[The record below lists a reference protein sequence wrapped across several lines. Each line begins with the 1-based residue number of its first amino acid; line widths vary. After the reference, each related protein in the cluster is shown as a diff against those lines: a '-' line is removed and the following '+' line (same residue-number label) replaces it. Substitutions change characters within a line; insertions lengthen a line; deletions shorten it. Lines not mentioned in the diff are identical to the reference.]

1 VDALSDPNVAFLL
14 FVLALTGLVFEL
26 VHPGLHLPGVVGLVL
41 LVISVAVLATL
52 PVRVTGPLLLAAAFV
67 CFVVDVKVGAHGV
80 LSGPGLVAFILGGLW
95 LYDSGHIRVSRP
107 LLIGV
112 TAALGVFFVTSLWA
126 ALRSR
131 NAPVVS
137 GTDRMLGA
145 RATVTVA
152 LDPEGEVRLRGER
165 WAATVAGISAAEVP
179 VGAIVRVLAIQG
191 LTLVVAPMWPV
202 SARAERGS
210 NK

>member
-1 VDALSDPNVAFLL
+1 
-14 FVLALTGLVFEL
+14 
-26 VHPGLHLPGVVGLVL
+26 
-41 LVISVAVLATL
+41 
-52 PVRVTGPLLLAAAFV
+52 
-67 CFVVDVKVGAHGV
+67 
-80 LSGPGLVAFILGGLW
+80 
-95 LYDSGHIRVSRP
+95 
-107 LLIGV
+107 V

-137 GTDRMLGA
+137 GTDRLLGA

-179 VGAIVRVLAIQG
+179 VGAMVRVLAIQG
-191 LTLVVAPMWPV
+191 LTLVVAPMWRA
-202 SARAERGS
+202 SARTEPGS

>member
-41 LVISVAVLATL
+41 LVISVAVLVTL
-52 PVRVTGPLLLAAAFV
+52 PVRVSGTLLLAAAFV
-67 CFVVDVKVGAHGV
+67 FFVVDIKVGAHGV
-80 LSGPGLVAFILGGLW
+80 LSGPGLAAFILGGLW
-95 LYDSGHIRVSRP
+95 LYDSGHIQVSRP

-137 GTDRMLGA
+137 GTDRLLGA

-152 LDPEGEVRLRGER
+152 LDPKGEVRLKGER
-165 WAATVAGISAAEVP
+165 WAATVAGISTAEVP
-179 VGAIVRVLAIQG
+179 VGAMVRVLAIQG
-191 LTLVVAPMWPV
+191 LTLVVAPMWRA

>member
-1 VDALSDPNVAFLL
+1 VDALSDPNIAFLL

-52 PVRVTGPLLLAAAFV
+52 PVRVSGTLLLAAAFV
-67 CFVVDVKVGAHGV
+67 FFVVDVKVGAHGV
-80 LSGPGLVAFILGGLW
+80 LSGPGLAAFILGGLW
-95 LYDSGHIRVSRP
+95 LYDSGHIQVSRP

-137 GTDRMLGA
+137 GTDRLLGA

-152 LDPEGEVRLRGER
+152 LDPKGEVRLKGER
-165 WAATVAGISAAEVP
+165 WAATVAGISTAEVP
-179 VGAIVRVLAIQG
+179 VGAMVRVLAIQG
-191 LTLVVAPMWPV
+191 LTLVVAPMWRA

>member
-1 VDALSDPNVAFLL
+1 
-14 FVLALTGLVFEL
+14 
-26 VHPGLHLPGVVGLVL
+26 
-41 LVISVAVLATL
+41 
-52 PVRVTGPLLLAAAFV
+52 
-67 CFVVDVKVGAHGV
+67 V
-80 LSGPGLVAFILGGLW
+80 LSGPGLAAFILGGLW
-95 LYDSGHIRVSRP
+95 LYDSGRIRVSRP

-137 GTDRMLGA
+137 GTDRLLGA

-152 LDPEGEVRLRGER
+152 LDPKGEVRLKGER

-179 VGAIVRVLAIQG
+179 VGAAVRVLAIQG
-191 LTLVVAPMWPV
+191 LTLVVAPMWRA

>member
-52 PVRVTGPLLLAAAFV
+52 PVRISGTLLLAAAFV
-67 CFVVDVKVGAHGV
+67 FFVVDVKVGAHGV
-80 LSGPGLVAFILGGLW
+80 LSGPGLAAFILGGLW
-95 LYDSGHIRVSRP
+95 LYDSGRIRVSRP

-137 GTDRMLGA
+137 GTDRLLGA

-152 LDPEGEVRLRGER
+152 LDPKGEVRLKGER

-179 VGAIVRVLAIQG
+179 VGAAVRVLAIQG
-191 LTLVVAPMWPV
+191 LTLVVAPMWRA

>member
-26 VHPGLHLPGVVGLVL
+26 VHPGLHLPGVVGVVL
-41 LVISVAVLATL
+41 LVISVVVLATL
-52 PVRVTGPLLLAAAFV
+52 PVRVTGTLLLAAAFV
-67 CFVVDVKVGAHGV
+67 FFVVDVKVGAHGV
-80 LSGPGLVAFILGGLW
+80 LSGPGLAAFILGGLW

-137 GTDRMLGA
+137 GTDRLLGA

-152 LDPEGEVRLRGER
+152 LDPEGEVRLKGER

-179 VGAIVRVLAIQG
+179 VGAMVRVLAIQG
-191 LTLVVAPMWPV
+191 LTLVVTPMWR
-202 SARAERGS
+202 ANTRAERGS
-210 NK
+210 SK